1 MLRGECDNN
10 YRVFDFFLCP
20 PQELLDCHPESQM
33 MVTMKVMTAMMTMTM
48 MMIMVTMTMM
58 ENAHIR
64 KGSSLITFTLATP
77 ATVTGTPW
85 MMVDE
90 DDDVDDDGDDHDGDI
105 NDDVDDDAD
114 DVDNDGDDDDDDP
127 CIPAVTGSP

>member
-1 MLRGECDNN
+1 MPSWVADDDDNALHCN
-10 YRVFDFFLCP
+10 EGDGGNDDHDDDDDDGLV
-20 PQELLDCHPESQM
+20 M
-33 MVTMKVMTAMMTMTM
+33 MAMAMM
-48 MMIMVTMTMM
+48 MM

-90 DDDVDDDGDDHDGDI
+90 DDDVDDDGDDHDGDV

-114 DVDNDGDDDDDDP
+114 DEDNDGDDDP

>member
-1 MLRGECDNN
+1 
-10 YRVFDFFLCP
+10 
-20 PQELLDCHPESQM
+20 
-33 MVTMKVMTAMMTMTM
+33 MMTMTM

-85 MMVDE
+85 MMVDV
-90 DDDVDDDGDDHDGDI
+90 DDDVDDDGDDHDGDV

-127 CIPAVTGSP
+127 CIPAVTGSPQIHFCDIRRTKTFSDKDPENVDDHSDLTGHNIFADRLH